1 MAIVAKFGLALTAS
15 ILLVNLVLYC
25 ILLGLAGWAFNEFID
40 GKLVDT
46 AVNAASPYLIIFSIL
61 SGVLGITSVVCGLQT
76 LSGKTE
82 NNAAAI
88 SAASAT
94 GLAAWGVT
102 LIALGLASKQIHIGL
117 IHNKKL
123 KVLEAFAIILAGAQL
138 LYLIVAHV
146 TLHGK
151 TKSAA
156 NTAPAEPHTKSATA
170 V

>member
-40 GKLVDT
+40 GKLVDI
-46 AVNAASPYLIIFSIL
+46 NAASPYLIIFSIL